1 MEHWFNLVQFTKR
14 EGLGVQKTTS
24 AVWCGS
30 WPSGWNELLDA
41 WQRHSHWLLSH
52 FLGHLC
58 PSDPWT
64 SMVETWNTC
73 HSRTLDVPLMFIEWN
88 ITGFNPI
95 AGRLCGHSAVFPGV
109 STVVWSGFSS
119 HLWWIFWHFFKVSSK
134 SLPLS
139 LLYTFLSFLSFLS
152 STFAHF
158 FTSRNVARNVVLLRF
173 TAPPEA
179 QAFATRPWGPWGPW
193 RPWRPCRGA
202 ESRRE
207 NCDCRAMR
215 RKTCC
220 GRRTVYSY
228 HWYHWYLL
236 IL

>member
-134 SLPLS
+134 SLESLFHWLFYTLSCLSCPALLHIFS
-139 LLYTFLSFLSFLS
+139 LLATWQGMWCSCASQLHRRHRPLPRGHDGHDVMPWRRIAPRKLWLLCNASQDVLS
-152 STFAHF
+152 
-158 FTSRNVARNVVLLRF
+158 VLLPLISLIYIDIYWF
-173 TAPPEA
+173 
-179 QAFATRPWGPWGPW
+179 
-193 RPWRPCRGA
+193 CR
-202 ESRRE
+202 S
-207 NCDCRAMR
+207 
-215 RKTCC
+215 
-220 GRRTVYSY
+220 
-228 HWYHWYLL
+228 
-236 IL
+236 